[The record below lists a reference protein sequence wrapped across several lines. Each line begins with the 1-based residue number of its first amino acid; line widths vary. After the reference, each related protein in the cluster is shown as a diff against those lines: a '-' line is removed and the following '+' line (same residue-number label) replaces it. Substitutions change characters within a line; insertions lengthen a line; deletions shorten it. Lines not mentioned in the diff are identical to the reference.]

1 VGETDFHFGSGSLLT
16 TTKTQAVKSM
26 AFVRPA
32 ATAPGGT
39 DMVTFAPA
47 AHRETFAM
55 QTVKSEPF
63 LTMSADLPAAADL
76 LRVAHGGTQMTL
88 AVGHWWR

>member
-1 VGETDFHFGSGSLLT
+1 
-16 TTKTQAVKSM
+16 
-26 AFVRPA
+26 
-32 ATAPGGT
+32 
-39 DMVTFAPA
+39 MVTFAPA